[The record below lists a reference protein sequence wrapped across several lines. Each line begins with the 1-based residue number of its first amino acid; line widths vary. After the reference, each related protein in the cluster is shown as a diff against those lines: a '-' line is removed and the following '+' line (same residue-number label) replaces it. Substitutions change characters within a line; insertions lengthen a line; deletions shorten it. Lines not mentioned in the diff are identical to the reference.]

1 MSKQNLEGP
10 LFLPMQKISSWQ
22 KKKKKIELPIL
33 FKRKKT
39 GEIAKREKKNSAF
52 LYYPSNNFRC

>member
-10 LFLPMQKISSWQ
+10 LFLLMQKISSWQ

-39 GEIAKREKKNSAF
+39 GEIAREKKK
-52 LYYPSNNFRC
+52 